1 MILGLFAKVSGKFL
15 LKNYSC
21 STISAILKD
30 IVFPPFTLI
39 FNHTRVR
46 YEENF
51 RVHESQMAGRNGF
64 FCICVWRMLRS
75 GKNGAEI
82 CKYLMVFLTAQS
94 HSLDLCISK

>member
-21 STISAILKD
+21 GTISATLKH

-39 FNHTRVR
+39 FNHTSLR

-51 RVHESQMAGRNGF
+51 RVYQSQTAGNGF
-64 FCICVWRMLRS
+64 FRICVFVSGGCLRVEWMEQRFA
-75 GKNGAEI
+75 N
-82 CKYLMVFLTAQS
+82 T
-94 HSLDLCISK
+94 